1 MTISDI
7 NYVLD
12 EIFKS
17 SQSEYFKKWKK
28 IEIGRF
34 RNLAKVDMYW
44 KKELDG
50 WHVE

>member
-1 MTISDI
+1 MTISAI
-7 NYVLD
+7 MYAMNGQTKFL
-12 EIFKS
+12 
-17 SQSEYFKKWKK
+17 SQVKVNILRNEKK

-50 WHVE
+50 